1 MALRP
6 QFYRCPFHV
15 CLVMAL
21 RGHASGT
28 SGLFRVLALAV
39 SGSEATPP
47 WYPRHRPS
55 LAYMVS
61 SAIGLR
67 CEPASGRH
75 RGPDARV
82 GAQDSCAWAPFGPDR
97 GGCDE
102 AVAQACGLRGHRM
115 VRGGAHPDRR
125 RRRVANAGRRFL
137 VPRDPLAQ
145 QPSVA
150 RLWFNIARTVVL
162 DGSGGLSVSSQST
175 SVQYTLAGVALV
187 SGDAHALV
195 QCMHARCL

>member
-1 MALRP
+1 MGHPTPPPCTQSAYLRSSMCHAMFVKYSACGAQGCERMLALRP

-97 GGCDE
+97 GG
-102 AVAQACGLRGHRM
+102 ATKLLPRHVVFAGIAWL
-115 VRGGAHPDRR
+115 GGAHTPI
-125 RRRVANAGRRFL
+125 VGAG
-137 VPRDPLAQ
+137 
-145 QPSVA
+145 
-150 RLWFNIARTVVL
+150 
-162 DGSGGLSVSSQST
+162 G
-175 SVQYTLAGVALV
+175 
-187 SGDAHALV
+187 
-195 QCMHARCL
+195 

>member
-1 MALRP
+1 MFAWSWRFVDTLPVPAGCFAFSPWLCQAARPPHHGILGIALLLRTWFRLPSAFVASRP
-6 QFYRCPFHV
+6 PVGIVAPMQG
-15 CLVMAL
+15 LGL
-21 RGHASGT
+21 R
-28 SGLFRVLALAV
+28 
-39 SGSEATPP
+39 TPA
-47 WYPRHRPS
+47 RGRPS
-55 LAYMVS
+55 VPT
-61 SAIGLR
+61 G
-67 CEPASGRH
+67 
-75 RGPDARV
+75 
-82 GAQDSCAWAPFGPDR
+82 